1 MNLPKNFKFIDLIF
15 AILNILFFIG
25 ITFVFHS
32 CGQKADGSWM
42 TCHYAQNIIKLSSTI
57 GMILSIINIFVNVQT
72 KLGIYV
78 STLAISIGTIFVPG
92 KLIPLCM
99 MNDMKCNAITKPSI
113 IIFAVIIAL
122 YSLSNLIFSIL
133 KLRKQN
139 QNEISK

>member
-1 MNLPKNFKFIDLIF
+1 MNAQKNFRLSDLIF

-25 ITFVFHS
+25 ITFVFHA
-32 CGQKADGSWM
+32 CGPKADGSWM
-42 TCHYAQNIIKLSSTI
+42 TCHYAQNIIKLSSVI
-57 GMILSIINIFVNVQT
+57 GMILSIINIFVNAQI
-72 KLGIYV
+72 KLGIYI

-99 MNDMKCNAITKPSI
+99 MNDMRCNAITKPCT

-122 YSLSNLIFSIL
+122 SSLSNLIFTLL

>member
-25 ITFVFHS
+25 ITFVFHA
-32 CGQKADGSWM
+32 CEPKADGSWM
-42 TCHYAQNIIKLSSTI
+42 TCHYAQNIIKLSSAI